1 MATTIKRTTATLGA
15 IMTGGF
21 DMPELHQNDT
31 IIRTKRIEAT
41 LRRLAKQD
49 LSLIDQLLIER

>member
-1 MATTIKRTTATLGA
+1 MTTKIKRTTDTLGA
-15 IMTGGF
+15 IKTGGF
-21 DMPELHQNDT
+21 DMPELRQNDT

-49 LSLIDQLLIER
+49 LSVIDQLLIER